1 MIHVFGHK
9 NPDTD
14 SIASAIAM
22 AWYKRAQGHEAKAFR
37 LGDVASETRFA
48 LSRFGIEAPPFLREV
63 RPDVRHLDF
72 ERHAPLEPADS
83 ILTAY
88 KRLGDASAKALAVT
102 DPEGKMSGIVTMKD
116 IAMGFFNWRGDQ
128 LKTTMTNMKEG
139 LEAQILS
146 AASENVEGRV
156 LVAAFYKETLIDRSS
171 INEHSVV
178 IVGDRY
184 DIIDYAV
191 TRKAALI
198 IVTGGL
204 KVPDKILKRARTSG
218 VSMLKTPY
226 DTLKT
231 ARLIASCAPVS
242 DIMVTENLT
251 GFYEHDDVA
260 EAREVM
266 SNSRHTTFPVT
277 DAAGRYVGFLSR
289 RHLLKPNKHLVIL
302 VDHNEYAQSAEG
314 LKEAEILAIVDHH
327 KLGDV
332 ATNRPLTFVCRPVG
346 STCTLVGSLIRDEN
360 ITPPPEIAGILLSGI
375 ISDTLNFQSPTT
387 TKEDIEMV
395 SWLHTLLGK
404 DFDLNLYAQSLLK
417 SGTSL
422 EGMTMES
429 IFFKDFK
436 IFRDADASVGVSQI
450 FTFGQE
456 EIVARNAEL
465 LEMIHKTHS
474 EQGFDVTVFMATDLS
489 RQGSCLYFASKLTGL
504 MTKSFD
510 VAETQGIF
518 VPGLLSRKK
527 QVIPR
532 LLEEISISKQKN

>member
-1 MIHVFGHK
+1 
-9 NPDTD
+9 
-14 SIASAIAM
+14 
-22 AWYKRAQGHEAKAFR
+22 
-37 LGDVASETRFA
+37 
-48 LSRFGIEAPPFLREV
+48 
-63 RPDVRHLDF
+63 
-72 ERHAPLEPADS
+72 
-83 ILTAY
+83 
-88 KRLGDASAKALAVT
+88 
-102 DPEGKMSGIVTMKD
+102 
-116 IAMGFFNWRGDQ
+116 
-128 LKTTMTNMKEG
+128 
-139 LEAQILS
+139 
-146 AASENVEGRV
+146 
-156 LVAAFYKETLIDRSS
+156 
-171 INEHSVV
+171 
-178 IVGDRY
+178 
-184 DIIDYAV
+184 
-191 TRKAALI
+191 
-198 IVTGGL
+198 
-204 KVPDKILKRARTSG
+204 
-218 VSMLKTPY
+218 
-226 DTLKT
+226 
-231 ARLIASCAPVS
+231 
-242 DIMVTENLT
+242 
-251 GFYEHDDVA
+251 
-260 EAREVM
+260 
-266 SNSRHTTFPVT
+266 
-277 DAAGRYVGFLSR
+277 
-289 RHLLKPNKHLVIL
+289 
-302 VDHNEYAQSAEG
+302 
-314 LKEAEILAIVDHH
+314 
-327 KLGDV
+327 
-332 ATNRPLTFVCRPVG
+332 VG
-346 STCTLVGSLIRDEN
+346 STCTLVGALIRDEN

-456 EIVARNAEL
+456 EIAARNAEL
-465 LEMIHKTHS
+465 LEMIHKTHL